1 MSGIP
6 QLHLPDGESND
17 DSMGIGSKERP
28 TSIALSPIST
38 SSQAETIAAP
48 STFEPKVPL
57 LLTARKVDTNR
68 WVQWGVYW
76 VQPTWMVMFL
86 IGGFLLAWA
95 HHVYYYALD
104 GTLVSSTSRQQWAIR
119 FGTAFAY
126 LTQSCLKASVITACT
141 QCIWAKLRKKAFTVD
156 ELDKLFGITTD
167 LTSFCSWKLLRGAGP
182 AMLLAALIWCALAAP
197 FSSFTCDWHMSF

>member
-1 MSGIP
+1 MSAIP
-6 QLHLPDGESND
+6 QLHLPDGELND
-17 DSMGIGSKERP
+17 DSMGIGSRGRP
-28 TSIALSPIST
+28 TSIALSSIST
-38 SSQAETIAAP
+38 SSQAETIAAA
-48 STFEPKVPL
+48 STFEPKTPL

-86 IGGFLLAWA
+86 ISGTLLAWA

-104 GTLVSSTSRQQWAIR
+104 GTLVSSTSRQQWTIR

-141 QCIWAKLRKKAFTVD
+141 QCVWAKLRKKAFTVD
-156 ELDKLFGITTD
+156 ELDKLFAITTD
-167 LTSFCSWKLLRGAGP
+167 PTSFRSWKLLRDAGT
-182 AMLLAALIWCALAAP
+182 AVLLAALIWCVWPLR
-197 FSSFTCDWHMSF
+197 SVH